1 MFAAFL
7 IGFLLLITVIAIG
20 TAIFGGPDFRFGAV
34 ATAIVV
40 GLITVVVWFFSSFN
54 QVSATEVGVPV
65 SFGSVGEPLQPG
77 VHFVAP
83 WVEVDTY
90 PTRPVTVELAGDNRI
105 LARTAD
111 AGQMTVEVAARWQVD
126 PRKAKDLYLQVR
138 TGDDD
143 KISQDVVVKNLR
155 QAVGVVY
162 SGITNL
168 DAINDRATVSV
179 KIKDQLQKQLNTY
192 GIDVVD
198 INMRSVEPDERTATT
213 LAAYASQQQAT
224 RIATEAKKTAEI
236 EAQRRKIEADG
247 IKTASDAVAGVSG
260 TEAQIICMQIWQQ
273 VNTAAIAAGH
283 PVYTSP
289 CGGAATSVVAPAG
302 AKQ

>member
-1 MFAAFL
+1 MFWTFIL
-7 IGFLLLITVIAIG
+7 GILLIAIIVCAV
-20 TAIFGGPDFRFGAV
+20 TAIMTKASPDVRFGA
-34 ATAIVV
+34 IFV
-40 GLITVVVWFFSSFN
+40 GGVLAVIMAVMLFFTSFK

-65 SFGSVGEPLQPG
+65 SFGTVGEPLDPG

-90 PTRPVTVELAGDNRI
+90 PTRPVTVELSGDEKI

-111 AGQMTVEVAARWQVD
+111 AGQMTVEIAARWQVHAS
-126 PRKAKDLYLQVR
+126 KAKDLYLQVR

-143 KISQDVVVKNLR
+143 KISHDVVVKNLR

-168 DAINDRATVSV
+168 DAINDRAKVSAA
-179 KIKDQLQKQLNTY
+179 IKDQLQTQLNTY

-213 LAAYASQQQAT
+213 LAAFASQQQAT
-224 RIATEAKKTAEI
+224 RIATEAKKTATI
-236 EAQRRKIEADG
+236 EAERRKIEADG
-247 IKTASDAVAGVSG
+247 IKAAAAAVSGVTG
-260 TEAQIICMQIWQQ
+260 TEAQVVCMQIWQQ
-273 VNTAAIAAGH
+273 VVSKAVEAGQ

-289 CGGAATSVVAPAG
+289 CGASATSVVAPS
-302 AKQ
+302 KQ